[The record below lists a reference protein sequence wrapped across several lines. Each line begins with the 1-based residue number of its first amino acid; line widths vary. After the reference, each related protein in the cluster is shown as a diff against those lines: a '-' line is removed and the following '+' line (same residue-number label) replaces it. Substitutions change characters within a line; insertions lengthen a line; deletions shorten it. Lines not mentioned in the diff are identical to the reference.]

1 MIVVSGDN
9 GLKKWVSCHIASSTS
24 PIGPLYINL
33 NTRVLSRFGPTTG
46 DPAPACNSTHW
57 PLLCCCR
64 PACCGCSR
72 GAHTGGSSQSGAS
85 NSAPSRSS
93 SASGTPRPPS
103 DLRSSCLN
111 LFCPA
116 CRSFPLLLECLLA
129 SLCRLLFPDRLI
141 FDISYILCSTLPIR
155 VQDQAL
161 IMLSLGEDTGPCV
174 KQSRG

>member
-33 NTRVLSRFGPTTG
+33 KTRVLSRLGPTTG

-64 PACCGCSR
+64 PTCGCCSR

-85 NSAPSRSS
+85 NCAPGCSS

-129 SLCRLLFPDRLI
+129 SLCRLLFPDRFI

-155 VQDQAL
+155 VQD
-161 IMLSLGEDTGPCV
+161 
-174 KQSRG
+174 